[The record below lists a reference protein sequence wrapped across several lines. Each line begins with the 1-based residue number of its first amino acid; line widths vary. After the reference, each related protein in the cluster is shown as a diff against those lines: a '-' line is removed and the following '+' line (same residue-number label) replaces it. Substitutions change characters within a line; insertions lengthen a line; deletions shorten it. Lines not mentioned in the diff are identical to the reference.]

1 MARKQVMAVLNMEF
15 NFGKAM
21 ELLFFFLR
29 WDFDFQ
35 NGGVN
40 EKERVVMTSDDK
52 LIMVYY
58 FGFKPLDKVSII

>member
-21 ELLFFFLR
+21 ELLFFFFLR

-35 NGGVN
+35 NG
-40 EKERVVMTSDDK
+40 
-52 LIMVYY
+52 
-58 FGFKPLDKVSII
+58 